1 MIALVPYFYPSTLLF
16 TFNNS
21 TFSIM
26 AEINAPQPNFNAA
39 AQGLQIAATELRNRT
54 NLPAIRDG
62 VTILEA
68 IRQMEERLTQRIQNL
83 EVSFTLRSLAM

>member
-1 MIALVPYFYPSTLLF
+1 
-16 TFNNS
+16 
-21 TFSIM
+21 M

-39 AQGLQIAATELRNRT
+39 AQGLQVAATELRNCT